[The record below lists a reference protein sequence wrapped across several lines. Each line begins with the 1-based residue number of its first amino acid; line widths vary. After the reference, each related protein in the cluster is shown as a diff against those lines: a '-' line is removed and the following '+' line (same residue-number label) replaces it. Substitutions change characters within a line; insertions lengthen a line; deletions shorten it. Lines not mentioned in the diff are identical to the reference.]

1 MGLAASQARFLGI
14 TARKANCEFKTTR
27 LAQERLQLSDQLT
40 AASQEYA
47 SALNSTK
54 LVWKNDVCTQD
65 YNVNYN
71 LLMVPSAANDYN
83 PYFVTSKS
91 GAIILDSKY
100 IAAAEAAGITMSG
113 GEATQNGR
121 DAFIAALVPQG
132 LITQET
138 ADAISINNYKWD
150 NEHNEI
156 KKDDDGNW
164 LSNQSNTD
172 SKLNIQGVFW
182 EENAGLGKEPLN
194 TEVYEALTLADLIMD
209 KNIGKQKIDWLQ
221 LYKSLA
227 NEGVTDGKYYITEQ
241 EYKSYI
247 TKYEQ
252 NTNNAMASFVSMKD
266 PADPTQPLYKAI
278 DPSLD
283 PEEISESVTQKVN
296 EFKDA
301 VTQKNKDPNYKFV
314 INGTEDKVLAA
325 LYDAYS
331 QMNQSGLTQNM
342 QDTYKQNY
350 NNLVNGINASGEQLD
365 TSGNVLKVKGKT
377 KTQILNLTDK
387 AEKDRLM
394 AEYERQVQIS
404 QLYFGIRAA
413 ALEEQMY
420 KSGNGSRILK
430 WDDKENKAEGT
441 GNGGGNL
448 SNNTTNTKTLTY
460 NDVFGLNKELEE
472 DHDGHEISY
481 TDKDGKTKSYRMYD
495 IDVIKDGIIQSSEDD
510 ITSITIANLLKD
522 NIVLYA
528 KDNKAFDAD
537 GKETKSNNSISNIRN
552 AAKAIL
558 EFVAKALGYGQIGV
572 GINTDES
579 TNTAIT
585 QALMM
590 TEKIYLNVN
599 NAVIGG
605 EGEAESSNDKLYN
618 DQAYNNA
625 VSYNRI
631 GAHEKKTDAA
641 VSLSNM
647 VAAFLTYYDNIL
659 RGAESPYVVGRGN
672 DDTNKS
678 KTYFVTD
685 DKNYTYVSVPAEQ
698 IEYNERMSNFYDEL
712 YNNLCAYGY
721 RRDDMV
727 QDDEY
732 LQSAIKDGRYSL
744 MSLNLD
750 GYYYQTRYADTG
762 YLVEEKDQAAITR
775 AEADF
780 TQKKAQITHKE
791 EVLDMRTKNLDA
803 EIAALN
809 AEMNSVQGLISKAIE
824 KTFQMFQGGS

>member
-14 TARKANCEFKTTR
+14 TARKANCEFKSTR

-54 LVWKNDVCTQD
+54 LVWKNDACTQD

-100 IAAAEAAGITMSG
+100 IAAAEAAGISMSG
-113 GEATQNGR
+113 GKATQNGR

-150 NEHNEI
+150 DEHNDI
-156 KKDDDGNW
+156 KKDDAGNW

-194 TEVYEALTLADLIMD
+194 TEVYDALTLADLIMD

-221 LYKSLA
+221 IYKSLA
-227 NEGVTDGKYYITEQ
+227 NESVTDGKYYLTEQ
-241 EYKSYI
+241 EYKSNI
-247 TKYEQ
+247 AKYEQ
-252 NTNNAMASFVSMKD
+252 NTSNAIASFINMKD
-266 PADPTQPLYKAI
+266 PTNPTEPLYKAI
-278 DPSLD
+278 NEDLN
-283 PEEISESVTQKVN
+283 PETIATTMVNGFKNEVSTNNISDTILKQ
-296 EFKDA
+296 
-301 VTQKNKDPNYKFV
+301 
-314 INGTEDKVLAA
+314 

-342 QDTYKQNY
+342 QDTYRQNY
-350 NNLVNGINASGEQLD
+350 NNLANGID
-365 TSGNVLKVKGKT
+365 TNGTYIDWNTSNWVYDSTGKLIDRELKVEGKT

-420 KSGNGSRILK
+420 KDGTGTRILK
-430 WDDKENKAEGT
+430 WDDKKNEAEGT

-460 NDVFGLNKELEE
+460 NDVFGLNNNLEE

-481 TDKDGKTKSYRMYD
+481 TDKDGNTKSYRMYD
-495 IDVIKDGIIQSSEDD
+495 IDVIKDGIIQSSPED
-510 ITSITIANLLKD
+510 ITSISIANLLKD
-522 NIVLYA
+522 DVVLYA
-528 KDNKAFDAD
+528 K
-537 GKETKSNNSISNIRN
+537 NNNGSSGDSIKNIRN

-558 EFVAKALGYGQIGV
+558 ESVAKALGYGQIGV
-572 GINTDES
+572 GINTDEA
-579 TNTAIT
+579 TNSALYT
-585 QALMM
+585 ALMM
-590 TEKIYLNVN
+590 TEKIYLNAN

-605 EGEAESSNDKLYN
+605 EGESENTSAKLYN

-647 VAAFLTYYDNIL
+647 VAAFLTYYDNAL

-672 DDTNKS
+672 DSTDNS
-678 KTYFVTD
+678 KTYFVTSD
-685 DKNYTYVSVPAEQ
+685 PNYTYVAIPEEQ

-732 LQSAIKDGRYSL
+732 LQSAIKDGRYAL

-762 YLVEEKDQAAITR
+762 YLVEEKDQDAITK
-775 AEADF
+775 AEAEY
-780 TQKKAQITHKE
+780 TQKKAQITYKE

-809 AEMNSVQGLISKAIE
+809 AEMNSVQNMITKSIE

>member
-14 TARKANCEFKTTR
+14 TARKANCEFKSTR
-27 LAQERLQLSDQLT
+27 LAQERLQLTDQLT

-47 SALNSTK
+47 AALNSTK
-54 LVWKNDVCTQD
+54 LVWKNDACTQD
-65 YNVNYN
+65 YRVNYN
-71 LLMVPSAANDYN
+71 LLMTPSAANDYN
-83 PYFVTSKS
+83 PYFVTTKS
-91 GAIILDSKY
+91 GALILDSKY
-100 IAAAEAAGITMSG
+100 IAAAEAAGITISG
-113 GEATQNGR
+113 GVASQENR
-121 DAFIAALVPQG
+121 DKFIAALVPTG

-138 ADAISINNYKWD
+138 ADAITITNHKY
-150 NEHNEI
+150 EI
-156 KKDDDGNW
+156 DDKKKDLLKVKDTEEG
-164 LSNQSNTD
+164 SETD
-172 SKLNIQGVFW
+172 AKLNIQGIFW
-182 EENAGLGKEPLN
+182 EEKAGLGKEPLS
-194 TEVYEALTLADLIMD
+194 TTVYDSLTLADLIMD
-209 KNIGKQKIDWLQ
+209 KDIGKQKIDWLQ

-227 NEGVTDGKYYITEQ
+227 NEGVKDGNFYVTEQ
-241 EYKSYI
+241 EYNSKI
-247 TKYEQ
+247 TMYEQ
-252 NTNNAMASFVSMKD
+252 NTSNAIASFISMKD
-266 PADPTQPLYKAI
+266 PADSTQPLYKAI
-278 DPSLD
+278 DPSLV
-283 PEEISESVTQKVN
+283 PEEISEGVTKMVN
-296 EFKDA
+296 GFKDA
-301 VTQKNKDPNYKFV
+301 ITDKNQNPSNN
-314 INGTEDKVLAA
+314 IGDKVLAA

-331 QMNQSGLTQNM
+331 MMNQSGLSKSQ
-342 QDTYKQNY
+342 QDTYRQRY

-365 TSGNVLKVKGKT
+365 TSGNVLKVGGLT

-387 AEKDRLM
+387 ASRDSLL

-420 KSGNGSRILK
+420 KDGTGTRILRWAK
-430 WDDKENKAEGT
+430 NDESSSLENPSDTSTSSDKI
-441 GNGGGNL
+441 
-448 SNNTTNTKTLTY
+448 LTY
-460 NDVFGLNKELEE
+460 DDVFGITPELKA
-472 DHDGHEISY
+472 DRSGDAVYY
-481 TDKDGKTKSYRMYD
+481 TDKDGNKKTYHMYD
-495 IDVIKDGIIQSSEDD
+495 IDVIKDGIIQSSGDD

-522 NIVLYA
+522 DIVLYA
-528 KDNKAFDAD
+528 KDNKAWDE
-537 GKETKSNNSISNIRN
+537 KNNKITNSNNSISNVRN

-558 EFVAKALGYGQIGV
+558 ESVAKALGYGQIGV
-572 GINTDES
+572 GINTDEA
-579 TNTAIT
+579 TNSALYT
-585 QALMM
+585 ALMM

-647 VAAFLTYYDNIL
+647 VAAFLTYYDNAL

-672 DDTNKS
+672 DSTDNS
-678 KTYFVTD
+678 KTYFVTSD
-685 DKNYTYVSVPAEQ
+685 PNYTYVAIPEEQ

-732 LQSAIKDGRYSL
+732 LQSAIKDGRYAL

-762 YLVEEKDQAAITR
+762 YLVEEKDQDAITK
-775 AEADF
+775 AEAEY
-780 TQKKAQITHKE
+780 TQKKAQITYKE

-809 AEMNSVQGLISKAIE
+809 AEMNSVQNMITKSIE

>member
-14 TARKANCEFKTTR
+14 TARKANCEFKSTR
-27 LAQERLQLSDQLT
+27 LAQERLQLTDQLT

-47 SALNSTK
+47 AALNSTK
-54 LVWKNDVCTQD
+54 LVWKNDACTQD
-65 YNVNYN
+65 YRVNYN
-71 LLMVPSAANDYN
+71 LLMTPSAANDYN
-83 PYFVTSKS
+83 PYFVTTKS
-91 GAIILDSKY
+91 GALILDSKY
-100 IAAAEAAGITMSG
+100 IAAAEAAGITISG
-113 GEATQNGR
+113 GVASQENR
-121 DAFIAALVPQG
+121 DKFIAALVPTG

-138 ADAISINNYKWD
+138 ADAITITNHKY
-150 NEHNEI
+150 EI
-156 KKDDDGNW
+156 DDKKKDLLKVKDTEEG
-164 LSNQSNTD
+164 SETD
-172 SKLNIQGVFW
+172 AKLDIQGIFW
-182 EENAGLGKEPLN
+182 EEKAGLGKEPLS
-194 TEVYEALTLADLIMD
+194 TTIYDSLTLADLIMD

-227 NEGVTDGKYYITEQ
+227 NEGVKDGNFYVTEQ
-241 EYKSYI
+241 EYNSKI
-247 TKYEQ
+247 TMYEQ
-252 NTNNAMASFVSMKD
+252 NTSNAIASFISMKD
-266 PADPTQPLYKAI
+266 PADSTQPLYKAI
-278 DPSLD
+278 DPSLV
-283 PEEISESVTQKVN
+283 PEEISESVTKMVN
-296 EFKDA
+296 GFKDA
-301 VTQKNKDPNYKFV
+301 ITDKNQNPSNN
-314 INGTEDKVLAA
+314 IGDKVLAA

-331 QMNQSGLTQNM
+331 MMNQSGLSKSQ
-342 QDTYKQNY
+342 QDTYRQRY
-350 NNLVNGINASGEQLD
+350 NNLVNGID
-365 TSGNVLKVKGKT
+365 TNGTYIDWNTSNWVYDSTGKLIDRELKVEGKT

-420 KSGNGSRILK
+420 KDGTGTRILK
-430 WDDKENKAEGT
+430 WDDKKNEAEGT

-460 NDVFGLNKELEE
+460 NDVFGLNNNLEE

-481 TDKDGKTKSYRMYD
+481 TDKDGNTKSYRMYD
-495 IDVIKDGIIQSSEDD
+495 IDVIKAGITQSSPED
-510 ITSITIANLLKD
+510 ITSISIANLLKD
-522 NIVLYA
+522 DVVLYA
-528 KDNKAFDAD
+528 K
-537 GKETKSNNSISNIRN
+537 NNNGSSGDSIKNIRN

-558 EFVAKALGYGQIGV
+558 EYVAKALGYGQIGV
-572 GINTDES
+572 GINTDEA
-579 TNTAIT
+579 TNSALYT
-585 QALMM
+585 ALMM
-590 TEKIYLNVN
+590 TEKIYLNAN

-605 EGEAESSNDKLYN
+605 EGESENTSAKLYN

-647 VAAFLTYYDNIL
+647 VAAFLTYYDNAL

-672 DDTNKS
+672 DSTDNS
-678 KTYFVTD
+678 KTYFVTSD
-685 DKNYTYVSVPAEQ
+685 PNYTYVAIPEEQ

-732 LQSAIKDGRYSL
+732 LQSAIKDGRYAL

-762 YLVEEKDQAAITR
+762 YLVEEKDQDAITK
-775 AEADF
+775 AEAEY
-780 TQKKAQITHKE
+780 TQKKAQITYKE

-809 AEMNSVQGLISKAIE
+809 AEMNSVQNMITKSIE

>member
-14 TARKANCEFKTTR
+14 TARKANCEFKSTR
-27 LAQERLQLSDQLT
+27 LAQERLQLTDQLT

-47 SALNSTK
+47 AALNSTK
-54 LVWKNDVCTQD
+54 LVWKNDACTQD
-65 YNVNYN
+65 YRVNYN
-71 LLMVPSAANDYN
+71 LLMTPSAANDYN
-83 PYFVTSKS
+83 PYFVTTKS
-91 GAIILDSKY
+91 GALILDSKY
-100 IAAAEAAGITMSG
+100 IAAAEAAGITISG
-113 GEATQNGR
+113 GVASQENR
-121 DAFIAALVPQG
+121 DKFIAALVPTG

-138 ADAISINNYKWD
+138 ADAITITNYKY
-150 NEHNEI
+150 EI
-156 KKDDDGNW
+156 DDKKKDLLKVKDTEEG
-164 LSNQSNTD
+164 SETD
-172 SKLNIQGVFW
+172 AKLDIQGIFW
-182 EENAGLGKEPLN
+182 EEKAGLGKEPLS
-194 TEVYEALTLADLIMD
+194 TTVYDSLTLADLIMD
-209 KNIGKQKIDWLQ
+209 KNIGKQKVDWLQ

-227 NEGVTDGKYYITEQ
+227 NEGVKDGNFYVTEQ
-241 EYKSYI
+241 EYNSQI
-247 TKYEQ
+247 TMYEQ
-252 NTNNAMASFVSMKD
+252 NTSNAIASFISMKD
-266 PADPTQPLYKAI
+266 PADSTQPLYKAI
-278 DPSLD
+278 DSSLD
-283 PEEISESVTQKVN
+283 PENISEEVTQMVN
-296 EFKDA
+296 GFKDA
-301 VTQKNKDPNYKFV
+301 ITDKNQNPSNN
-314 INGTEDKVLAA
+314 IGDKVLAA

-331 QMNQSGLTQNM
+331 MMNQSGLSKSQ
-342 QDTYKQNY
+342 QDTYRQRY

-365 TSGNVLKVKGKT
+365 TSGNVLKVGGLT

-387 AEKDRLM
+387 AQKDSLM

-420 KSGNGSRILK
+420 KDGTGTRILK
-430 WDDKENKAEGT
+430 WDDKKNEAEGT

-460 NDVFGLNKELEE
+460 NDVFGLNNNLEE

-481 TDKDGKTKSYRMYD
+481 TDKDGNTKSYRMYD
-495 IDVIKDGIIQSSEDD
+495 IDVIKDGIIQSSPED
-510 ITSITIANLLKD
+510 ITSISIANLLKD
-522 NIVLYA
+522 DVVLYA
-528 KDNKAFDAD
+528 K
-537 GKETKSNNSISNIRN
+537 NNNGSSGDSIKNIRN

-558 EFVAKALGYGQIGV
+558 EYVAKALGYGQIGV
-572 GINTDES
+572 GINTDEA
-579 TNTAIT
+579 TNSALYT
-585 QALMM
+585 ALMM
-590 TEKIYLNVN
+590 TEKIYLNAN

-647 VAAFLTYYDNIL
+647 VAAFLTYYDNAL

-672 DDTNKS
+672 DSTDNS
-678 KTYFVTD
+678 KTYFVTSD
-685 DKNYTYVSVPAEQ
+685 PNYTYVAIPEEQ

-732 LQSAIKDGRYSL
+732 LQSAIKDGRYAL

-762 YLVEEKDQAAITR
+762 YLVEEKDQDAITK
-775 AEADF
+775 AEAEY
-780 TQKKAQITHKE
+780 TQKKAQITYKE

-809 AEMNSVQGLISKAIE
+809 AEMNSVQNMITKSIE

>member
-14 TARKANCEFKTTR
+14 TARKANCEFKSTR
-27 LAQERLQLSDQLT
+27 LAQERLQLTDQLT

-47 SALNSTK
+47 AALNSTK
-54 LVWKNDVCTQD
+54 LVWKNDACTQD
-65 YNVNYN
+65 YRVNYN
-71 LLMVPSAANDYN
+71 LLMTPSAANDYN
-83 PYFVTSKS
+83 PYFVTTKS
-91 GAIILDSKY
+91 GALILDSKY
-100 IAAAEAAGITMSG
+100 IAAAEAAGITISG
-113 GEATQNGR
+113 GVASQENR
-121 DAFIAALVPQG
+121 DKFIAALVPTG

-138 ADAISINNYKWD
+138 ADAITITNYKY
-150 NEHNEI
+150 EI
-156 KKDDDGNW
+156 DDKKKDLLKVKDTEEG
-164 LSNQSNTD
+164 SETD
-172 SKLNIQGVFW
+172 AKLDIQGIFW
-182 EENAGLGKEPLN
+182 EEKAGLGKEPLS
-194 TEVYEALTLADLIMD
+194 TTVYDSLTLADLIMD
-209 KNIGKQKIDWLQ
+209 KNIGKQKVDWLQ

-227 NEGVTDGKYYITEQ
+227 NEGVKDGNFYVTEQ
-241 EYKSYI
+241 EYNSQI
-247 TKYEQ
+247 TMYEQ
-252 NTNNAMASFVSMKD
+252 NTSNAIASFISMKD
-266 PADPTQPLYKAI
+266 PADSTQPLYKAI
-278 DPSLD
+278 DSSLD
-283 PEEISESVTQKVN
+283 PENISEEVTQMVN
-296 EFKDA
+296 GFKDA
-301 VTQKNKDPNYKFV
+301 ITDKNQDPSNN
-314 INGTEDKVLAA
+314 IGDNVLAA

-331 QMNQSGLTQNM
+331 MMNQSGLSKSQ
-342 QDTYKQNY
+342 QDTYRQRY

-365 TSGNVLKVKGKT
+365 TSGNVLKVGGLT

-387 AEKDRLM
+387 ASRDSLL

-420 KSGNGSRILK
+420 KDGTGARILK
-430 WDDKENKAEGT
+430 WDDKMNEAEGT

-460 NDVFGLNKELEE
+460 NDVFGLNNNLEE

-481 TDKDGKTKSYRMYD
+481 TDKDGNTKSYRMYD
-495 IDVIKDGIIQSSEDD
+495 IDVIKDGIIQSSPED
-510 ITSITIANLLKD
+510 ITSISIANLLKD
-522 NIVLYA
+522 DVVLYA
-528 KDNKAFDAD
+528 K
-537 GKETKSNNSISNIRN
+537 NNNGSSGDSIKNIRN

-558 EFVAKALGYGQIGV
+558 ESVAKALGYGQIGV
-572 GINTDES
+572 GINTDEA
-579 TNTAIT
+579 TNSALYT
-585 QALMM
+585 ALMM

-605 EGEAESSNDKLYN
+605 EGESENTSAKLYN

-647 VAAFLTYYDNIL
+647 VAAFLTYYDNAL

-672 DDTNKS
+672 DSTDNS
-678 KTYFVTD
+678 KTYFVTSD
-685 DKNYTYVSVPAEQ
+685 PNYTYVAIPEEQ

-732 LQSAIKDGRYSL
+732 LQSAIKDGRYAL

-762 YLVEEKDQAAITR
+762 YLVEEKDQDAITK
-775 AEADF
+775 AEAEY
-780 TQKKAQITHKE
+780 TQKKAQITYKE

-809 AEMNSVQGLISKAIE
+809 AEMNSVQNMITKSIE

>member
-14 TARKANCEFKTTR
+14 TARKANCEFKSTR
-27 LAQERLQLSDQLT
+27 LAQERLQLTDQLT

-47 SALNSTK
+47 AALNSTK
-54 LVWKNDVCTQD
+54 LVWKNDACTQD
-65 YNVNYN
+65 YRVNYN
-71 LLMVPSAANDYN
+71 LLMTPSAANDYN
-83 PYFVTSKS
+83 PYFVTTKS
-91 GAIILDSKY
+91 GALILDSKY
-100 IAAAEAAGITMSG
+100 IAAAEAAGITISG
-113 GEATQNGR
+113 GVASQENR
-121 DAFIAALVPQG
+121 DKFIAALVPTG

-138 ADAISINNYKWD
+138 ADAITITNYKY
-150 NEHNEI
+150 EI
-156 KKDDDGNW
+156 DDKKKDLLKVKDTEEG
-164 LSNQSNTD
+164 SETD
-172 SKLNIQGVFW
+172 AKLDIQGIFW
-182 EENAGLGKEPLN
+182 EEKAGLGKEPLS
-194 TEVYEALTLADLIMD
+194 TTVYDSLTLADLIMD
-209 KNIGKQKIDWLQ
+209 KNIGKQKVDWLQ

-227 NEGVTDGKYYITEQ
+227 NEGVKDGNFYVTEQ
-241 EYKSYI
+241 EYNSQI
-247 TKYEQ
+247 TMYEQ
-252 NTNNAMASFVSMKD
+252 NTSNAIASFISMKD
-266 PADPTQPLYKAI
+266 PADSTQPLYKAI
-278 DPSLD
+278 DSSLD
-283 PEEISESVTQKVN
+283 PENISEEVTQMVN
-296 EFKDA
+296 GFKDA
-301 VTQKNKDPNYKFV
+301 ITDKNQDPSNN
-314 INGTEDKVLAA
+314 IGDNVLAA

-331 QMNQSGLTQNM
+331 MMNQSGLSKSQ
-342 QDTYKQNY
+342 QDTYRQRY

-365 TSGNVLKVKGKT
+365 TSGNVLKVGGLT

-387 AEKDRLM
+387 ASRDSLL

-420 KSGNGSRILK
+420 KDGTGARILK
-430 WDDKENKAEGT
+430 WDDKMNEAEGT

-460 NDVFGLNKELEE
+460 NDVFGLNNNLEE

-481 TDKDGKTKSYRMYD
+481 TDKDGNTKSYRMYD
-495 IDVIKDGIIQSSEDD
+495 IDVIKDGIIQSSPED
-510 ITSITIANLLKD
+510 ITSISIANLLKD
-522 NIVLYA
+522 DVVLYA
-528 KDNKAFDAD
+528 K
-537 GKETKSNNSISNIRN
+537 NNNGSSGDSIKNIRN

-558 EFVAKALGYGQIGV
+558 ESVAKALGYGQIGV
-572 GINTDES
+572 GINTDEA
-579 TNTAIT
+579 TNSALYT
-585 QALMM
+585 ALMM
-590 TEKIYLNVN
+590 TEKIYLNAN

-605 EGEAESSNDKLYN
+605 EGESENTSAKLYN

-647 VAAFLTYYDNIL
+647 VAAFLTYYDNAL

-672 DDTNKS
+672 DSTDNS
-678 KTYFVTD
+678 KTYFVTSD
-685 DKNYTYVSVPAEQ
+685 PNYTYVAIPEEQ

-732 LQSAIKDGRYSL
+732 LQSAIKDGRYAL

-762 YLVEEKDQAAITR
+762 YLVEEKDQDAITK
-775 AEADF
+775 AEAEY
-780 TQKKAQITHKE
+780 TQKKAQITYKE

-809 AEMNSVQGLISKAIE
+809 AEMNSVQNMITKSIE

>member
-14 TARKANCEFKTTR
+14 TARKANCEFKSTR

-54 LVWKNDVCTQD
+54 LVWKNDACTQD

-100 IAAAEAAGITMSG
+100 IAAAEAAGISMSG
-113 GEATQNGR
+113 GKATQNGR

-150 NEHNEI
+150 DEHNDI
-156 KKDDDGNW
+156 KKDDAGNW

-194 TEVYEALTLADLIMD
+194 TEVYDALTLADLIMD

-221 LYKSLA
+221 IYKSLA
-227 NEGVTDGKYYITEQ
+227 NESVTDGKYYLTEQ
-241 EYKSYI
+241 EYKSNI
-247 TKYEQ
+247 AKYEQ
-252 NTNNAMASFVSMKD
+252 NTSNAIASFINMKD
-266 PADPTQPLYKAI
+266 PTNPTEPLYKAI
-278 DPSLD
+278 NEDLN
-283 PEEISESVTQKVN
+283 PETIATTMVNGFKNEVSTNNISDTILKQ
-296 EFKDA
+296 
-301 VTQKNKDPNYKFV
+301 
-314 INGTEDKVLAA
+314 

-342 QDTYKQNY
+342 QDTYRQNY
-350 NNLVNGINASGEQLD
+350 NNLANGID
-365 TSGNVLKVKGKT
+365 TNGTYIDWNTSNWVYDSTGKLIDRELKVEGKT

-387 AEKDRLM
+387 GEKDRLM

-420 KSGNGSRILK
+420 KSGNGSRILR
-430 WDDKENKAEGT
+430 WATGSEGSSLIT
-441 GNGGGNL
+441 PASG
-448 SNNTTNTKTLTY
+448 SKDKTLTY
-460 NDVFGLNKELEE
+460 DAVFGLNEELKE
-472 DHDGHEISY
+472 DTDGKTISY
-481 TDKDGKTKSYRMYD
+481 TDNDGTTQEYKMYD
-495 IDVIKDGIIQSSEDD
+495 INIIKDGTIQSSADS
-510 ITSITIANLLKD
+510 ITSMTIANLLKD
-522 NIVLYA
+522 NVVIYA
-528 KDNKAFDAD
+528 KNNNKDSGD
-537 GKETKSNNSISNIRN
+537 SLKTVRN

-558 EFVAKALGYGQIGV
+558 ENVAKALGYGQIGV

-590 TEKIYLNVN
+590 TEKIVLNIN
-599 NAVIGG
+599 NAVVGG
-605 EGEAESSNDKLYN
+605 KGEAESSNQNLYN

-625 VSYNRI
+625 VNYNRI

-641 VSLSNM
+641 ISLSNM
-647 VAAFLTYYDNIL
+647 VSAFLTYYDNIL

-824 KTFQMFQGGS
+824 KTFQMFQGG

>member
-14 TARKANCEFKTTR
+14 TARKANCEFKSTR

-54 LVWKNDVCTQD
+54 LVWKNDACTQD

-100 IAAAEAAGITMSG
+100 IAAAEAAGISMSG
-113 GEATQNGR
+113 GNATQNGR

-150 NEHNEI
+150 DEHNDI
-156 KKDDDGNW
+156 KKDDAGNW

-194 TEVYEALTLADLIMD
+194 TEVYDALTLADLIMD

-221 LYKSLA
+221 IYKSLA
-227 NEGVTDGKYYITEQ
+227 NESVTDGKYYLTEQ
-241 EYKSYI
+241 EYKSNI
-247 TKYEQ
+247 AKYEQ
-252 NTNNAMASFVSMKD
+252 NTSNAIASFINMKD
-266 PADPTQPLYKAI
+266 PTNQTEPLYKAI
-278 DPSLD
+278 NEDLN
-283 PEEISESVTQKVN
+283 PETIATTMVNGFKNEVSTNNISDTILKQ
-296 EFKDA
+296 
-301 VTQKNKDPNYKFV
+301 
-314 INGTEDKVLAA
+314 

-342 QDTYKQNY
+342 QDTYRQNY
-350 NNLVNGINASGEQLD
+350 NNLANGID
-365 TSGNVLKVKGKT
+365 TNGTYIDWNTSNWVYDSTGKLIDRELKVEGKT

-420 KSGNGSRILK
+420 KSGNGSRILR
-430 WDDKENKAEGT
+430 WATGSEGSSLIT
-441 GNGGGNL
+441 PASG
-448 SNNTTNTKTLTY
+448 SKDKTLTY
-460 NDVFGLNKELEE
+460 DAVFGLNEELKE
-472 DHDGHEISY
+472 DTDGKTISY
-481 TDKDGKTKSYRMYD
+481 TDNDGTTQEYKMYD
-495 IDVIKDGIIQSSEDD
+495 INIIKDGTIQSSADS
-510 ITSITIANLLKD
+510 ITSMTIANLLKD
-522 NIVLYA
+522 NVVIYA
-528 KDNKAFDAD
+528 KNNNKDSGD
-537 GKETKSNNSISNIRN
+537 SLKTVRN

-558 EFVAKALGYGQIGV
+558 ENVAKALGYGQIGV

-590 TEKIYLNVN
+590 TEKIVLNIN
-599 NAVIGG
+599 NAVVGG
-605 EGEAESSNDKLYN
+605 KGEAESSNQNLYN

-625 VSYNRI
+625 VNYNRI

-641 VSLSNM
+641 ISLSNM
-647 VAAFLTYYDNIL
+647 VSAFLTYYDNIL

-824 KTFQMFQGGS
+824 KTFQMFQGG

>member
-14 TARKANCEFKTTR
+14 TARKANCEFKSTR

-54 LVWKNDVCTQD
+54 LVWKNDACTQD

-100 IAAAEAAGITMSG
+100 IAAAEAAGISMSG
-113 GEATQNGR
+113 GKATQNGR

-150 NEHNEI
+150 DEHNDI
-156 KKDDDGNW
+156 KKDDAGNW

-194 TEVYEALTLADLIMD
+194 TEVYDALTLADLIMD

-221 LYKSLA
+221 IYKSLA
-227 NEGVTDGKYYITEQ
+227 NESVTDGKYYLTEQ
-241 EYKSYI
+241 EYKSNI
-247 TKYEQ
+247 AKYEQ
-252 NTNNAMASFVSMKD
+252 NTSNAIESFINMKD
-266 PADPTQPLYKAI
+266 PTNPTEPLYKAI
-278 DPSLD
+278 NEDLN
-283 PEEISESVTQKVN
+283 PETIATTMVNGFKNEVSTNNISDTILKQ
-296 EFKDA
+296 
-301 VTQKNKDPNYKFV
+301 
-314 INGTEDKVLAA
+314 

-342 QDTYKQNY
+342 QDTYRQNY
-350 NNLVNGINASGEQLD
+350 NNLANGID
-365 TSGNVLKVKGKT
+365 TNGTYIDWNTSNWVYDSTGKLIDRELKVEGKT

-387 AEKDRLM
+387 GEKDRLM

-420 KSGNGSRILK
+420 KSGNGSRILR
-430 WDDKENKAEGT
+430 WATGSEGSSLIT
-441 GNGGGNL
+441 PASG
-448 SNNTTNTKTLTY
+448 SKDKTLTY
-460 NDVFGLNKELEE
+460 DAVFGLNEELKE
-472 DHDGHEISY
+472 DTDGKTISY
-481 TDKDGKTKSYRMYD
+481 TDNDGTTQEYKMYD
-495 IDVIKDGIIQSSEDD
+495 INIIKDGTIQSSADS
-510 ITSITIANLLKD
+510 ITSMTIANLLKD
-522 NIVLYA
+522 NVVIYA
-528 KDNKAFDAD
+528 KNNNKDSGD
-537 GKETKSNNSISNIRN
+537 SLKTVRN

-558 EFVAKALGYGQIGV
+558 ENVAKALGYGQIGV

-590 TEKIYLNVN
+590 TEKIVLNIN
-599 NAVIGG
+599 NAVVGG
-605 EGEAESSNDKLYN
+605 KGEAESSNQNLYN

-625 VSYNRI
+625 VNYNRI

-641 VSLSNM
+641 ISLSNM
-647 VAAFLTYYDNIL
+647 VSAFLTYYDNIL

-750 GYYYQTRYADTG
+750 GDYYQTRYADTG

-824 KTFQMFQGGS
+824 KTFQMFQGG

>member
-14 TARKANCEFKTTR
+14 TARKANCEFKSTR
-27 LAQERLQLSDQLT
+27 LAQERLQLTDQLT

-47 SALNSTK
+47 AALNSTK
-54 LVWKNDVCTQD
+54 LVWKNDACTQD
-65 YNVNYN
+65 YRVNYN
-71 LLMVPSAANDYN
+71 LLMTPSAANDYN
-83 PYFVTSKS
+83 PYFVTTKS
-91 GAIILDSKY
+91 GALILDSKY
-100 IAAAEAAGITMSG
+100 IAAAEAAGITISG
-113 GEATQNGR
+113 GVASQENR
-121 DAFIAALVPQG
+121 DKFIAALVPTG

-138 ADAISINNYKWD
+138 ADAITITNHKY
-150 NEHNEI
+150 EI
-156 KKDDDGNW
+156 DDKKKDLLKVKDTEEG
-164 LSNQSNTD
+164 SETD
-172 SKLNIQGVFW
+172 AKLDIQGIFW
-182 EENAGLGKEPLN
+182 EEKAGLGKEPLS
-194 TEVYEALTLADLIMD
+194 TTIYDSLTLADLIMD

-227 NEGVTDGKYYITEQ
+227 NEGVKDGNFYVTEQ
-241 EYKSYI
+241 EYNSKI
-247 TKYEQ
+247 TMYEQ
-252 NTNNAMASFVSMKD
+252 NTSNAIASFISMKD
-266 PADPTQPLYKAI
+266 PADSTQPLYKAI
-278 DPSLD
+278 DPSLV
-283 PEEISESVTQKVN
+283 PEEISESVTKMVN
-296 EFKDA
+296 GFKDA
-301 VTQKNKDPNYKFV
+301 ITDKNQNPSNN
-314 INGTEDKVLAA
+314 IGDKVLAA

-331 QMNQSGLTQNM
+331 MMNQSGLSKSQ
-342 QDTYKQNY
+342 QDTYRQRY

-365 TSGNVLKVKGKT
+365 TSGNVLKVGGLT

-387 AEKDRLM
+387 AQKDSLM

-420 KSGNGSRILK
+420 KDGTGTRILK
-430 WDDKENKAEGT
+430 WDDKKNEAEGT

-460 NDVFGLNKELEE
+460 NDVFGLNNNLEE

-481 TDKDGKTKSYRMYD
+481 TDKDGNTKSYRMYD
-495 IDVIKDGIIQSSEDD
+495 IDVIKDGIIQSSPED
-510 ITSITIANLLKD
+510 ITSISIANLLKD
-522 NIVLYA
+522 DVVLYA
-528 KDNKAFDAD
+528 K
-537 GKETKSNNSISNIRN
+537 NNNGSSGDSIKNIRN

-558 EFVAKALGYGQIGV
+558 EYVAKALGYGQIGV
-572 GINTDES
+572 GINTDEA
-579 TNTAIT
+579 TNSALYT
-585 QALMM
+585 ALMM
-590 TEKIYLNVN
+590 TEKIYLNAN

-647 VAAFLTYYDNIL
+647 VAAFLTYYDNAL

-672 DDTNKS
+672 DSTDNS
-678 KTYFVTD
+678 KTYFVTSD
-685 DKNYTYVSVPAEQ
+685 PNYTYVAIPEEQ

-732 LQSAIKDGRYSL
+732 LQSAIKDGRYAL

-762 YLVEEKDQAAITR
+762 YLVEEKDQDAITK
-775 AEADF
+775 AEAEY
-780 TQKKAQITHKE
+780 TQKKAQITYKE

-809 AEMNSVQGLISKAIE
+809 AEMNSVQNMITKSIE